1 MLSDKEEKFCLLLK
15 NGQHVL
21 DLKKFETSVPRPVHW
36 AGQMS
41 SASPYSVIQHLLFE
55 ISVVTF
61 IWVKYVNRT
70 RLGFWWLTTDPKYVS
85 APDCSFGSGS
95 LSLGNATLCG
105 WGIFSSES
113 HSKLPILII
122 VSEHPSKRNSIFPIL
137 QQGIVRCRN
146 LTCPRAT
153 QEICVK
159 DGYEKDGL
167 NPYLLPQAQ
176 NYYYYLYITIN
187 VYGIL
192 QTDKV
197 TGTAE
202 LTLSII
208 KPSFCPWWW
217 IWGEEAFYFC
227 SNIFSTFWNL
237 NLNFSCGYFFLSAS
251 LNT

>member
-95 LSLGNATLCG
+95 LSLGRFGSKCNTLRVG
-105 WGIFSSES
+105 YLQLRVSQQTANTDYSLWTSLKKKQYFSHFAAEDSEVQKFDLS
-113 HSKLPILII
+113 TGHT
-122 VSEHPSKRNSIFPIL
+122 
-137 QQGIVRCRN
+137 RN
-146 LTCPRAT
+146 LCQRWVWKGWSKSISFASSTKLLLLL
-153 QEICVK
+153 IHHYKCVWHIA
-159 DGYEKDGL
+159 DR
-167 NPYLLPQAQ
+167 
-176 NYYYYLYITIN
+176 
-187 VYGIL
+187 
-192 QTDKV
+192 
-197 TGTAE
+197 
-202 LTLSII
+202 
-208 KPSFCPWWW
+208 
-217 IWGEEAFYFC
+217 
-227 SNIFSTFWNL
+227 
-237 NLNFSCGYFFLSAS
+237 
-251 LNT
+251 